1 MLGLGSSMMKHPVTG
16 KSIVR
21 DGLVL
26 QHNYNLSGV
35 EPLSSG
41 AAFFVSSANDY
52 ITMGDASDLS
62 FGTGSFSVA
71 AWVNTNQ
78 TGATRQFLGKRAGV
92 AVANQGF
99 SLYLGNSGTDWVFN
113 VADGTDY
120 IAVTTTTE
128 ANANQW
134 YHVCGTFDGTAK
146 TAKLYVDGV
155 LIATTTNTD
164 VGDLDVSNDLIIG
177 GGSDSTSSQKWDGY
191 VCNVGTWDAV
201 LSQAQIKSIMNKN
214 YDSLSASEKE
224 DLVSWWNLDSVIPEA
239 TTLVY
244 DNHHGDEG
252 VVLGGEMVQNGS
264 FDNGT
269 TNWTK
274 AGTASATQEI
284 IDGALKMYSGTADD
298 NSNLLSKTS
307 GYNMGGVSGKM
318 YRLRITSS
326 NYSSGNGKI
335 RLDAVYLA
343 GAAGSISFTAGTKY
357 VYFVAYRDFSFIQF
371 NGSSHSTHYTIDDV
385 SLKLVNG
392 NTGTLS

>member
-1 MLGLGSSMMKHPVTG
+1 MLGLGSNLIKAGTGVKGIVT
-16 KSIVR
+16 
-21 DGLVL
+21 DNLVL
-26 QHNYNLSGV
+26 RHGYAVNPVQ
-35 EPLSSG
+35 PLSDG

-52 ITMGDASDLS
+52 VTMGDASDLS

-99 SLYLGNSGTDWVFN
+99 SLYLGNSGTDWVLN

-120 IAVTTTTE
+120 IAVATTTE

-134 YHVCGTFDGTAK
+134 YHVCGTFDGVAK

-155 LIATTTNTD
+155 LAATTTNTD
-164 VGDLDVSNDLIIG
+164 VGDVDVSNAFIIG
-177 GGSDSTSSQKWDGY
+177 GGSDSTSTQKWDGY
-191 VCNVGTWDAV
+191 VCNTGTWNAI
-201 LSQAQIKSIMNKN
+201 LSQAQVKSIMNKN
-214 YDSLSASEKE
+214 YDSLSASEKT

-274 AGTASATQEI
+274 ATTASSTQEI

-318 YRLRITSS
+318 YRLTITSS

-371 NGSSHSTHYTIDDV
+371 IGSSHSTHYTIDDV

>member
-1 MLGLGSSMMKHPVTG
+1 MLGLGSNMMKHPVTG

-26 QHNYNLSGV
+26 QHNYNLSSV

-41 AAFFVSSANDY
+41 AADINADAAANEHIDVGVIPITTNDVSISVWVY
-52 ITMGDASDLS
+52 IT
-62 FGTGSFSVA
+62 T
-71 AWVNTNQ
+71 WVNY
-78 TGATRQFLGKRAGV
+78 AGIV
-92 AVANQGF
+92 VNR
-99 SLYLGNSGTDWVFN
+99 SSSGTNPGLGLRCANGAQKLQLVIDDAN
-113 VADGTDY
+113 GSSS
-120 IAVTTTTE
+120 E
-128 ANANQW
+128 AISSTLNSNQW
-134 YHVCGTFDGTAK
+134 YHVCGVWDRSGNMS
-146 TAKLYVDGV
+146 LYIDGV
-155 LIATTTNTD
+155 LDGTDDITGNPLTLTHSTATKIGQANTTEMR
-164 VGDLDVSNDLIIG
+164 
-177 GGSDSTSSQKWDGY
+177 GY
-191 VCNVGTWDAV
+191 VCNVGYWNAA
-201 LSQAQIKSIMNKN
+201 LSQAQVKSIMNKN
-214 YDSLSASEKE
+214 YDSLSASEKT
-224 DLVSWWNLDSVIPEA
+224 DLVSWWNLDSVIPDT

-244 DNHHGDEG
+244 DNHHGGEG
-252 VVLGGEMVQNGS
+252 EVLGSEMVQNGS

-274 AGTASATQEI
+274 PGTTSATQEI

-318 YRLRITSS
+318 YRLKLTSS

-343 GAAGSISFTAGTKY
+343 GAAGSISFAAGTKY

-371 NGSSHSTHYTIDDV
+371 IGSSHSTHYTIDDV